1 VALAADLP
9 AGQPANPSID
19 QAPPVATPSTESF
32 LASVAAG
39 NRFEIDSSKL
49 ALERAKSAA
58 VNIFAHR
65 LVDEHTSAGA
75 RFKQAV
81 SQTKLPPPPE
91 ELDARHQAILDDL
104 KARGACGPISTT
116 RASCAER
123 AHGQDKARD
132 KSNLRERPSFSLE
145 VPSSVVTRR
154 TVPPGRLPGPPAP
167 TGGPF
172 HT

>member
-1 VALAADLP
+1 VALAAGLP

-65 LVDEHTSAGA
+65 LVDEHTSADA

-81 SQTKLPPPPE
+81 SQTKLPPPPKSSTPGIRPSSKTSRPAAHAVPSRRRE
-91 ELDARHQAILDDL
+91 QAALS
-104 KARGACGPISTT
+104 APTAETRPGT
-116 RASCAER
+116 RATFAS
-123 AHGQDKARD
+123 ARRFHR
-132 KSNLRERPSFSLE
+132 KC
-145 VPSSVVTRR
+145 
-154 TVPPGRLPGPPAP
+154 LPQS
-167 TGGPF
+167 
-172 HT
+172 